1 MFAAS
6 GLNGPPC
13 GTPIF
18 PPTLMICFTRCMTCG
33 SWIRL
38 AILIQQHRVPNR
50 VEIARQIHIDDRG
63 HAPHH
68 TAPDLRQGAMWCPLW
83 SISVRVRAKVRLE
96 DGFEDQLQCSLHHAV
111 ADTRDLK
118 RSKFSI
124 ALRDLHRAVLHGLVP
139 ACDKVFS
146 HRRKKRSPSRGFNV
160 RETLAVDARGTA
172 VSLRDTIGLLKG
184 LDVRNMHEQTP
195 EAMRLFRLR
204 LSIDPPSQFLQI
216 AGCLCHLTPASL

>member
-1 MFAAS
+1 
-6 GLNGPPC
+6 
-13 GTPIF
+13 
-18 PPTLMICFTRCMTCG
+18 
-33 SWIRL
+33 
-38 AILIQQHRVPNR
+38 
-50 VEIARQIHIDDRG
+50 
-63 HAPHH
+63 
-68 TAPDLRQGAMWCPLW
+68 CP
-83 SISVRVRAKVRLE
+83 
-96 DGFEDQLQCSLHHAV
+96 LHHAV

-118 RSKFSI
+118 RSEFAI
-124 ALRDLHRAVLHGLVP
+124 ALRDLHRAVRHGLVP

-204 LSIDPPSQFLQI
+204 LSIDPPSQFLQV
-216 AGCLCHLTPASL
+216 AGCFCHFTPASLQRTEYSPVRVLPSGRVLLHAHQRYCAPIRHPGPYACLSPSRLWPASPGRDFF